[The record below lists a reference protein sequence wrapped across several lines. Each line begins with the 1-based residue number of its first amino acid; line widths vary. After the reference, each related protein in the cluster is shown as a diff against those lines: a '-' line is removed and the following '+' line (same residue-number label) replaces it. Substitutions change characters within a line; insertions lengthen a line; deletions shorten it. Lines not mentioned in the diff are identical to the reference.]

1 LNIYLT
7 LPEIGRKWI
16 WQNGCKTVVYFN
28 FTEHFTE
35 FCSLGYAIKQECI
48 RANVFLS

>member
-16 WQNGCKTVVYFN
+16 WQNGCKTVVYFIN
-28 FTEHFTE
+28 YRTFHWVLF
-35 FCSLGYAIKQECI
+35 FGLCH
-48 RANVFLS
+48 